1 MSANTVIRTNVM
13 ALNSHRN
20 LGMVSTAQARAS
32 QRLSSG
38 FRINSAADDA
48 AGLGISEKMRGQI
61 RGLNQA
67 ARNAQDGISLIQT
80 AEGAMATV
88 NEIVLRIRELV
99 VQAANDTN
107 VHETDVSG
115 PNPGPEHGLAMAQ
128 SDRVRIQDEIN
139 QLMDEIDMISSRTE
153 FNTRVL
159 LDGSWDAGNTR
170 ITGWTPVDTP
180 VFEGGFAE
188 ALNAFGV
195 SPNVSLAEFL
205 VGHDDTDWDTRQEL
219 ELYLAGGGTLDGII
233 ADHGAIIE
241 AEWWAANRDAINA
254 ELGTDYDTFA
264 AFTNAPTT
272 NVANIGIT
280 EANLLGAFSGAFR
293 TQHGLTD
300 FASIQ
305 AFLSN
310 GANAE
315 LAANHLN
322 GRAGAN
328 AFAVA
333 LGLDDSDDFDAD
345 VIRDLFVPGTAVA
358 NEMSVQALL
367 NLGQGDGPS
376 LRNLLVQH
384 LTMAD
389 GPGMS
394 VADANA
400 LLDGIADQTNGAAVL
415 NGLMSFFDDDES
427 EVTWIDS
434 DGDEAEGT
442 VRERLLYALDIWAGE
457 DTWEDWAEE
466 NLEAR
471 LVDTIR
477 TYDPIR
483 EYGTSLWLHI
493 GANVGQGLRVTIGSV
508 SVDNLSRV
516 AHGINHPQGDFTGAG
531 QPIQGSGFEFHELR
545 TVTQLGYRG
554 IGIPEGRTEMETGH
568 EGILHRSGEE
578 INQFLTTIDL
588 ALSHT
593 TAIRSRLGAVQ
604 NRLEFSINN
613 LQVSSENLSA
623 SESRIRDADMALEM
637 MRLTQANVLQQAA
650 TVMLAQAN
658 QAPQSILQLL
668 G

>member
-1 MSANTVIRTNVM
+1 M

-115 PNPGPEHGLAMAQ
+115 PSPGPDHGLAMAN

-170 ITGWTPVDTP
+170 ITGWTTVQEPI
-180 VFEGGFAE
+180 FEGGFAA
-188 ALNAFGV
+188 ALNVLGN
-195 SPNVSLAEFL
+195 SPNVSLGEFL
-205 VGHDDTDWDTRQEL
+205 VANGPWADRAELDLEVAGMGSWDGLLDDHQQLFDD
-219 ELYLAGGGTLDGII
+219 
-233 ADHGAIIE
+233 
-241 AEWWAANRDAINA
+241 WWAANSAAVN
-254 ELGTDYDTFA
+254 EQLGTNYTSFDQLVNTATVSNPLSINGETF
-264 AFTNAPTT
+264 T
-272 NVANIGIT
+272 VANWTSALGGALNAGIT
-280 EANLLGAFSGAFR
+280 D
-293 TQHGLTD
+293 Q
-300 FASIQ
+300 ASLM

-310 GANAE
+310 ADNAE
-315 LAANHLN
+315 AIADRLSTV
-322 GRAGAN
+322 GGGAGIQAERI
-328 AFAVA
+328 AEA
-333 LGLDDSDDFDAD
+333 LGLADAADITAD
-345 VIRDLFVPGTAVA
+345 VIMEAFVTGTASQAVP
-358 NEMSVQALL
+358 NNMSFGELL
-367 NLGQGDGPS
+367 NLGAGEPPT
-376 LRNLLVQH
+376 LRSVLVNH

-389 GPGMS
+389 GPNMS

-400 LLDGIADQTNGAAVL
+400 LIDGIAEQTNGGAVVTGLL
-415 NGLMSFFDDDES
+415 NFFDDDAS

-434 DGDEAEGT
+434 NGDEQEGT
-442 VRERLLYALDIWAGE
+442 IRDRLMYALDVWVGE
-457 DTWEDWAEE
+457 EADDFDAWAED
-466 NLEAR
+466 NFTAR
-471 LVDTIR
+471 HVGYRDVQVAT
-477 TYDPIR
+477 R

-531 QPIQGSGFEFHELR
+531 QPIQGSGFEFHQLR
-545 TVTQLGYRG
+545 TVTQLGYQG